1 MNVDN
6 DKLKDIKKSLL
17 RIETRMVRGF
27 EKMGISVMDVTDWF
41 TVDLE
46 EKCIYITAL
55 SKTIKGLQLAMRDCG
70 CEPNTP
76 YTVYFNG
83 GIIGTVQYE

>member
-1 MNVDN
+1 MINDN

-17 RIETRMVRGF
+17 RIETRLVRGF
-27 EKMGISVMDVTDWF
+27 EKMGISVMDVADWF

-46 EKCIYITAL
+46 NKRIYITAL
-55 SKTIKGLQLAMRDCG
+55 SKTLKGVQLAMRDCQ

-76 YTVYFNG
+76 YTVYYND